1 MTEISTA
8 KNTFKKTERL
18 HSKKRIDVLFA
29 GGKHIQAAPLKLIYL
44 LTETELNSPAQA
56 MFVVPKRLFKK
67 AHDRNKLKRRMK
79 EAYRL
84 TKNNFY
90 SSLNQKNKKVI
101 LAFLY
106 TSKKSEDFEV
116 INASLLKLLTNLIHK

>member
-1 MTEISTA
+1 MTEINPT

-18 HSKKRIDVLFA
+18 HSRKRIEVLFA

-44 LTETELNSPAQA
+44 LTDTELNSPAQA

-84 TKNNFY
+84 TKNSFY
-90 SSLNQKNKKVI
+90 ASLNEKNKKVI
-101 LAFLY
+101 MAFLY
-106 TSKKSEDFEV
+106 TGKKSEDYDAISV
-116 INASLLKLLTNLIHK
+116 SLLKLLSNLIKK